1 MVVVI
6 SRVSSPPSQFNE
18 SGARSASVKVDTEGQ
33 EQLALLR
40 RLGCELG
47 QGFLFSAAVPAAELE
62 GMRAKVLRSPALKAA
77 RPPT

>member
-47 QGFLFSAAVPAAELE
+47 QGFPLSAAVAAAELGGMPAE
-62 GMRAKVLRSPALKAA
+62 GVGGSALKAA
-77 RPPT
+77 WPPS